1 MVLSGIAIFTPLCRP
16 LWFIPGIA
24 MPVGGRWWSRITA
37 PPSSRPVA
45 QEKRRRI
52 LQLNHAQNALHWN
65 CLDQGRG
72 APATLSAW
80 AQRALVDV
88 DGRDARE
95 EEKGIRDCY
104 NASLRRILVAAM
116 GNVGPSAAAVWP
128 SHVRGAPRGGP
139 WRAGSIVYCQ
149 AAAGGRHRTARG
161 ERQQA
166 GARCEGRLE
175 AVVAFDSPPLACCDM
190 ASGFAD
196 HVAEIY
202 GDFICIDGNPAPCI
216 RHTRGLL
223 SSPLLFQRLDDGE
236 AEPGNTPS
244 G

>member
-1 MVLSGIAIFTPLCRP
+1 M
-16 LWFIPGIA
+16 
-24 MPVGGRWWSRITA
+24 
-37 PPSSRPVA
+37 
-45 QEKRRRI
+45 
-52 LQLNHAQNALHWN
+52 
-65 CLDQGRG
+65 
-72 APATLSAW
+72 
-80 AQRALVDV
+80 DV

-175 AVVAFDSPPLACCDM
+175 AATAHAQGGEDTAGGGGGHCAVLRGVMGHERGWRFELHDEHGPGEQGGM
-190 ASGFAD
+190 ARHVKAEGVRELHDLVLPFGAKFARTNFK
-196 HVAEIY
+196 V
-202 GDFICIDGNPAPCI
+202 
-216 RHTRGLL
+216 
-223 SSPLLFQRLDDGE
+223 LF
-236 AEPGNTPS
+236 
-244 G
+244 